1 MQIVYIPSE
10 SMSVQGKKDE
20 IYKRYGK
27 DWNIREQGGGNGN
40 WLLTRKSD
48 VLVDGQDAGSGDLP
62 GQGLE
67 TLCGVR
73 QVLIG
78 SFAHASL
85 RFLWRVLFPR
95 CLSIDELSQVYT
107 FLTACAVYPRGRKSA

>member
-48 VLVDGQDAGSGDLP
+48 GTFVLEHYGKSKLTAKLVDKFREDVANGKIKL
-62 GQGLE
+62 
-67 TLCGVR
+67 
-73 QVLIG
+73 
-78 SFAHASL
+78 
-85 RFLWRVLFPR
+85 
-95 CLSIDELSQVYT
+95 
-107 FLTACAVYPRGRKSA
+107 

>member
-40 WLLTRKSD
+40 WLLTGKSYRTF
-48 VLVDGQDAGSGDLP
+48 VLEHYGKSKLTAKLVDKFREDVANGKIKL
-62 GQGLE
+62 
-67 TLCGVR
+67 
-73 QVLIG
+73 
-78 SFAHASL
+78 
-85 RFLWRVLFPR
+85 
-95 CLSIDELSQVYT
+95 
-107 FLTACAVYPRGRKSA
+107 